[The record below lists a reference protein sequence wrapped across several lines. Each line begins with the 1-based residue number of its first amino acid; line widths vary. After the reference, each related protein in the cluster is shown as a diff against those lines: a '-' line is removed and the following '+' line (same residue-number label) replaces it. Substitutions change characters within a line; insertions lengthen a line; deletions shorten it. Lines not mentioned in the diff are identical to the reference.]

1 MPSAHNLEGFTLDES
16 HLVEKQVG
24 STVVYRG
31 NVLTLRV
38 DDVELPSGKRS
49 RREVVEHPGG
59 VAVVAVD
66 RDGSVVLVRQY
77 RYPVRSALWEIPAG
91 KLDRGEDPHECAA
104 RELEEETG
112 YRAAVLEEVV
122 PFYTSPGFCD
132 EVLHLFFAR
141 GLTAGEDRPEE
152 DEIIETRWVRR
163 AGLDEMIARG
173 EIRDGKTLLGLFVA
187 MSRGLI

>member
-1 MPSAHNLEGFTLDES
+1 MDEPN
-16 HLVEKQVG
+16 LVERQLRSTTVYSG
-24 STVVYRG
+24 S
-31 NVLTLRV
+31 VLRLRV
-38 DDVELPSGKRS
+38 DDVELPSGRRS

-66 RDGSVVLVRQY
+66 RDSSVILVRQF

-91 KLDRGEDPHECAA
+91 KLEPGEDPLRCAA

-112 YRAAVLEEVV
+112 YRAGVLEEVV

-141 GLTAGEDRPEE
+141 SLEPGDERPDE
-152 DEIIETRWVRR
+152 DEVIQTRRVSR
-163 AGLDEMIARG
+163 AELDDMIARG
-173 EIRDGKTLLGLFVA
+173 EIRDGKTLLGLFMA
-187 MSRGLI
+187 IARGLV

>member
-1 MPSAHNLEGFTLDES
+1 MPPAHELEGFALDES
-16 HLVEKQVG
+16 RFKERQVG
-24 STVVYRG
+24 SAVVYRG
-31 NVLTLRV
+31 TVLTLRV
-38 DDVELPSGKRS
+38 DDIELPSGRRS

-66 RDGSVVLVRQY
+66 RDGSVILVRQY

-91 KLDRGEDPHECAA
+91 KLDPGESPRECAA

-112 YRAAVLEEVV
+112 YRAGHLEEVV

-132 EVLHLFFAR
+132 EVLYLFFAQD
-141 GLTAGEDRPEE
+141 LAAGQDTPEE
-152 DEIIETRWVRR
+152 DELIETRRVRR
-163 AGLDEMIARG
+163 AELDEMMARG
-173 EIRDGKTLLGLFVA
+173 EIRDGKTILGLFVA

>member
-16 HLVEKQVG
+16 RLVERQVG

-66 RDGSVVLVRQY
+66 RDGSVILVRQY

-91 KLDRGEDPHECAA
+91 KLDPGEDPRECAA

-132 EVLHLFFAR
+132 EALHLFFAR

-152 DEIIETRWVRR
+152 DEIIETRRVPR